1 MDNFFYYGKI
11 KLKIETKHQPTRMIE
26 MRERDEVETKK
37 GTELYVYHPIIF
49 SYCRAYSECQ
59 R

>member
-11 KLKIETKHQPTRMIE
+11 KSKIETKHQPTRMIE

-37 GTELYVYHPIIF
+37 GADLF
-49 SYCRAYSECQ
+49 
-59 R
+59 

>member
-1 MDNFFYYGKI
+1 
-11 KLKIETKHQPTRMIE
+11 MIE

-37 GTELYVYHPIIF
+37 GTVLYVYHPIIF